1 MTSLARQLEE
11 MMFRNNTLLDCGL
24 RAAMKFLSLSFDV
37 CALFDNNVDTAIKV
51 ECHVTGDNRPPVA
64 IKSTKVLRG
73 ELVTLHPD
81 INASPT
87 IRQKIHDISSL
98 TTIRSLTVCVVN
110 IDKHLA
116 EQLKEAKKN
125 LSEGDVRLQL
135 YTAISYLYEVRSGTS

>member
-11 MMFRNNTLLDCGL
+11 KMFRNNTLLDCVL

-37 CALFDNNVDTAIKV
+37 CAPFDNDVDTATEV
-51 ECHVTGDNRPPVA
+51 ECHVTGDNQPPVA
-64 IKSTKVLRG
+64 INSTKVLRG

-98 TTIRSLTVCVVN
+98 TNIRSLSGCVMN
-110 IDKHLA
+110 IDKHLT

-125 LSEGDVRLQL
+125 VSEGDVPL
-135 YTAISYLYEVRSGTS
+135 